1 MILKKPKT
9 QQSIMKSITIGDINK
24 ISGIGNTHIS
34 VDLTGVGLATELIQS
49 KLCFSSEF
57 Y

>member
-9 QQSIMKSITIGDINK
+9 QQSITTSITIGDINK
-24 ISGIGNTHIS
+24 VSGIGNTHIS